1 MLDDTGHNCGIAA
14 VFVRG
19 NLKKYEPYYPK
30 FENGNGADKHDAML
44 LMYKLL
50 LNLQNRGQLSAGV
63 TSFSQDRDQ
72 LLKTY
77 RELGS
82 VNEVFKISS
91 PEKRKSLINKY
102 SGEKMIGHVRY
113 ATCGKDDRNY
123 AQPFERV
130 HGRTWKWFAFGFNGN
145 IANYTELKEKLIERK
160 DYHIT
165 RDTDT
170 EIIMH
175 YLAKE
180 LRGDEKPDLV
190 KVFSNLSNIL
200 DGAWSLVFINGD
212 GDIVIARDKLG
223 IRPVCYSITN
233 ELVVAASESS
243 ALVNCGITEFKH
255 LGPGEMLIISGDKV
269 EVKRFASSPTTARC
283 MFEWVYFAN
292 VATTIDDRSVYMVRK
307 RLGEELANMETQK
320 IDKDWIV
327 VPVPDTARAAADS
340 FAYKLGLMSMEGLI
354 RNRYVGRTF
363 IEGESREDKVRN
375 KYTALPEIMAGKK
388 VLLVD
393 DSIVRGTT
401 SKKLI
406 KYIREV
412 GKAKEVHV
420 RVSCPPILG
429 PCFYGIDMSTVS
441 ELIAPQYAN
450 DAKSLVNGT
459 LPAAM
464 LDKMAKDLGAD
475 SLIYQT
481 IPGLLRAID
490 LEEDKVCLACLN
502 NMYPTK
508 HGQKLYEIAF
518 DDFKKGSKTG
528 KRTYEKN
535 C

>member
-1 MLDDTGHNCGIAA
+1 MLDDVMEECGIAA

-19 NLKKYEPYYPK
+19 SLKKYEPYYPK
-30 FENGNGADKHDAML
+30 FGNGNGVDKQNAML

-63 TSFSQDRDQ
+63 TSFSPDRDQ

-77 RELGS
+77 RDLGQ
-82 VNEVFKISS
+82 VNEVFKINS
-91 PEKRKSLINKY
+91 PEKRKNVFTKY

-145 IANYTELKEKLIERK
+145 IANYFELKEQLIEKK

-175 YLAKE
+175 YLARE

-212 GDIVIARDKLG
+212 GDIVVARDKLG
-223 IRPVCYSITN
+223 FRPVCYAVTD
-233 ELVVAASESS
+233 ELVIAASESS
-243 ALVNCGITEFKH
+243 ALVNCGITNFKH
-255 LGPGEMLIISGDKV
+255 LQPGEMLIISGDKV
-269 EVKRFASSPTTARC
+269 EIKKFASSPTTARC

-292 VATTIDDRSVYMVRK
+292 VASTVDNRSVYLVRK
-307 RLGEELANMETQK
+307 RLGEELANLETQQ
-320 IDKDWIV
+320 IDKDSLV

-340 FAYKLGLMSMEGLI
+340 FAYKLGLMSIEGLI

-363 IEGESREDKVRN
+363 IEGENREDKVRN
-375 KYTALPEIMAGKK
+375 KYTVLPEILAGKK
-388 VLLVD
+388 VFLVD

-406 KYIREV
+406 NYIREV
-412 GKAKEVHV
+412 GKAKEIHI

-429 PCFYGIDMSTVS
+429 PCFYGIDMSTVT
-441 ELIAPQYAN
+441 ELFAPKYAT
-450 DAKSLVNGT
+450 DASALVDGA
-459 LPAAM
+459 LPDDV
-464 LDKMAKDLGAD
+464 LKKMAKDLGAD
-475 SLIYQT
+475 SIIYQT
-481 IPGLLRAID
+481 IPGLLKALD
-490 LEEDKVCLACLN
+490 FTENKVCLACLTN
-502 NMYPTK
+502 KYPTK
-508 HGQKLYEIAF
+508 YGQKLYQVAL
-518 DDFKKGSKTG
+518 DNFKKGSKEG
-528 KRTYEKN
+528 KRIYEKV